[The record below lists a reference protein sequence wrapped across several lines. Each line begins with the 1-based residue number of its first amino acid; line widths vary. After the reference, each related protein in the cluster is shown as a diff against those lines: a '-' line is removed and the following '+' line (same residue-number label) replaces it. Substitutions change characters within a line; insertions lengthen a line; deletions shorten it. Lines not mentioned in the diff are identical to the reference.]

1 MKELTNALLQ
11 ENFKE
16 AQKLNNKFNDMMNKL
31 FIESSPAPV
40 KYVMSRL
47 GYCKNVLRLPL
58 SRLTE
63 KNEPVL
69 DAAMNNLGE

>member
-1 MKELTNALLQ
+1 
-11 ENFKE
+11 
-16 AQKLNNKFNDMMNKL
+16 MMNKL

-40 KYVMSRL
+40 KYVMNRL
-47 GYCKNVLRLPL
+47 GFCKNVLRLPM

-69 DAAMNNLGE
+69 DEAMNILGE